1 MHQSL
6 WLNCTIWCWLLRWFE
21 PLKFQLDLTPAS
33 GPRPCVCRCMSPADW
48 EMFPMCTV
56 PGVWSGWD
64 PTVHYCAR
72 VSLGVGAR
80 HNCSHCISAALCV
93 IINCP
98 HNNWRFVILARISHS
113 SSPVVRLWRQSC
125 DAIIRV
131 SFRMDERKNEHFFN
145 SFTRLSGWHEASL
158 WADNKRA
165 KQESWA
171 CVLWALLSET
181 SSQDLGRIC
190 SPSQISSGIVSINH
204 NSQQISGGHSLSP
217 LTMNEAWV

>member
-72 VSLGVGAR
+72 VSLGVRAR

-113 SSPVVRLWRQSC
+113 SSLQLSDFDVRAAMQSFECRVGWMKGKMHISLIVLRDRIRMTWSITLSRQ
-125 DAIIRV
+125 
-131 SFRMDERKNEHFFN
+131 
-145 SFTRLSGWHEASL
+145 
-158 WADNKRA
+158 
-165 KQESWA
+165 
-171 CVLWALLSET
+171 
-181 SSQDLGRIC
+181 
-190 SPSQISSGIVSINH
+190 
-204 NSQQISGGHSLSP
+204 
-217 LTMNEAWV
+217 